1 MAEIKKVTKKTENPY
16 VNLYELD
23 TLNRK
28 GNPGKYYVASR
39 AKSIQTLELTTG
51 SQHSDGVIIYSLYGE
66 NHDKVV
72 LVRQYRYAI
81 NGYIY
86 ELPAGLV
93 EPGEDYHTSAVREM
107 KEETGLDLHPLPVKN
122 LYQKP
127 YYTTIG
133 MTDECCGTVYGYATG
148 EISADGLEDTEEI
161 EVVLADRAEVDH
173 GVSGIFSIVAAVTLL
188 GLAVWSGTHG
198 GENTWL
204 YALFGVL
211 FAVYQPWTLFIHSA
225 KQVTSNPV
233 FKKPLVYEVNEA
245 GITVR
250 QDDTENEIPWSAVT
264 RVCETSQSIFVYTG
278 KRNAFIW
285 VKSQLGNNEKAVR
298 NLLTAQVPESR
309 RKMKAK

>member
-107 KEETGLDLHPLPVKN
+107 KEETGLDLRPLPVKN

-161 EVVLADRAEVDH
+161 EVVLADRTEVERILQEER
-173 GVSGIFSIVAAVTLL
+173 VSIVCSYMLM
-188 GLAVWSGTHG
+188 HF
-198 GENTWL
+198 L
-204 YALFGVL
+204 YDEAP
-211 FAVYQPWTLFIHSA
+211 FAFLHI
-225 KQVTSNPV
+225 
-233 FKKPLVYEVNEA
+233 E
-245 GITVR
+245 G
-250 QDDTENEIPWSAVT
+250 
-264 RVCETSQSIFVYTG
+264 
-278 KRNAFIW
+278 
-285 VKSQLGNNEKAVR
+285 
-298 NLLTAQVPESR
+298 
-309 RKMKAK
+309 